1 MSPEMTV
8 EQSRLT
14 WGRRLAPIIF
24 IQAFLWLTFIL
35 FAFGPWRWPLR
46 NMSELWLF
54 IGGAHISILI
64 GYLSVVHK
72 APSTSVNMKLDPE
85 RLLKTSLWITLV
97 ILPFTCY
104 ARTGHWIPDIIGSL
118 KDSGK
123 AYAEAHQFTENSS
136 NFASY
141 LRIIASPWLVILFP
155 LGFYFRRQLSTGY
168 WLLLLGSMVAVILM
182 SIATGQ
188 RRDMADIMVTIPF
201 IVAASHIAG
210 KSRMKQKTIMAGLAV
225 ILVSIVAF
233 TAYFTYSHVSRVGK
247 QTAAYGANPATR
259 LLPDLDN
266 GILQAFPEDIQPGM
280 LGLINYLATGYYGL
294 GLSMDRP
301 NEPMY
306 GMGHSMFITRNFER
320 LINDNSFESKS
331 LPVQIS
337 DKDGFRYPVLWCTAY
352 PYFANDLG
360 FIGTV
365 LMLFFIGRGLASTWI
380 DILGGRNPSAVVFF
394 SLLMIFVFYLPATNR
409 MLQDGEG
416 VVSFYSWLVIYLA
429 SRFVL
434 RPTKTTSPTLQLA

>member
-136 NFASY
+136 N
-141 LRIIASPWLVILFP
+141 
-155 LGFYFRRQLSTGY
+155 
-168 WLLLLGSMVAVILM
+168 
-182 SIATGQ
+182 
-188 RRDMADIMVTIPF
+188 
-201 IVAASHIAG
+201 
-210 KSRMKQKTIMAGLAV
+210 
-225 ILVSIVAF
+225 
-233 TAYFTYSHVSRVGK
+233 
-247 QTAAYGANPATR
+247 TR
-259 LLPDLDN
+259 
-266 GILQAFPEDIQPGM
+266 
-280 LGLINYLATGYYGL
+280 
-294 GLSMDRP
+294 
-301 NEPMY
+301 
-306 GMGHSMFITRNFER
+306 
-320 LINDNSFESKS
+320 
-331 LPVQIS
+331 
-337 DKDGFRYPVLWCTAY
+337 
-352 PYFANDLG
+352 
-360 FIGTV
+360 
-365 LMLFFIGRGLASTWI
+365 
-380 DILGGRNPSAVVFF
+380 
-394 SLLMIFVFYLPATNR
+394 
-409 MLQDGEG
+409 
-416 VVSFYSWLVIYLA
+416 
-429 SRFVL
+429 
-434 RPTKTTSPTLQLA
+434 

>member
-1 MSPEMTV
+1 MTV

-360 FIGTV
+360 FVGTV

>member
-1 MSPEMTV
+1 MTL
-8 EQSRLT
+8 ETTPTPIELT
-14 WGRRLAPIIF
+14 WARRLAPIIF
-24 IQAFLWLTFIL
+24 AQIFLWLTFIL
-35 FAFGPWRWPLR
+35 FAFGPWRWPLK
-46 NMSELWLF
+46 NTSELWLF
-54 IGGAHISILI
+54 ICAAHVSLLL
-64 GYLSVVHK
+64 GYLSVAHK
-72 APSTSVNMKLDPE
+72 APKPSLTIKFDAE
-85 RLLKTSLWITLV
+85 RLLKTSLWIT
-97 ILPFTCY
+97 IAMLPLTCY
-104 ARTGHWIPDIIGSL
+104 ARTGHWIPEIVGSL
-118 KDSGK
+118 RDSGK
-123 AYAEAHQFTENSS
+123 AYADAHEFTENSS

-141 LRIIASPWLVILFP
+141 IRIIASPWLVILFP

-168 WLLLLGSMVAVILM
+168 WLLLLASMVAVILM

-225 ILVSIVAF
+225 ILVAIVAF
-233 TAYFTYSHVSRVGK
+233 TSYFTYSHVSRVGK

-259 LLPDLDN
+259 MLPDLDN
-266 GILQAFPEDIQPGM
+266 GILKLFPDEIQPGM
-280 LGLINYLATGYYGL
+280 LGLVNYLATGYYGL

-320 LINDNSFESKS
+320 LINDESFETKS

-337 DKDGFRYPVLWCTAY
+337 EKDGFRYPVLWCTAY

-365 LMLFFIGRGLASTWI
+365 IMLFFIGRGLASTWI
-380 DILGGRNPSAVVFF
+380 DMIGGKNPSAVIFF

-434 RPTKTTSPTLQLA
+434 RPTKSPTPTLQLT